1 MSEKFKA
8 IVIDNQNDNFSRKV
22 DELDKS
28 FLGNEDVLVK
38 VEYSD
43 LNFKDAM
50 ILKNGGKL
58 VKEFPRIPGIDFLEL
73 LLSQK
78 MRNLKKEI
86 KLS

>member
-38 VEYSD
+38 VEY
-43 LNFKDAM
+43 
-50 ILKNGGKL
+50 
-58 VKEFPRIPGIDFLEL
+58 
-73 LLSQK
+73 
-78 MRNLKKEI
+78 
-86 KLS
+86 